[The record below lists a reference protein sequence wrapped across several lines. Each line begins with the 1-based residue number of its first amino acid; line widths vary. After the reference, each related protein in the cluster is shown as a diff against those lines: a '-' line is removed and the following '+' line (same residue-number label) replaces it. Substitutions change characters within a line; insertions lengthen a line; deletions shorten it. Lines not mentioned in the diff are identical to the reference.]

1 MNLLN
6 NPLLLKMVGTLDN
19 MMTQIIRNTKKV
31 VYIFQLSMFLLFRL
45 WDIKHILEIGNNMF
59 FL

>member
-1 MNLLN
+1 MNLLH
-6 NPLLLKMVGTLDN
+6 NPLLLKVVGTLDN

>member
-6 NPLLLKMVGTLDN
+6 HPLLLKVVGTLDN

>member
-6 NPLLLKMVGTLDN
+6 NPLLLKVVGTLDN

>member
-6 NPLLLKMVGTLDN
+6 NPLLLKVVGTLDN
-19 MMTQIIRNTKKV
+19 MMTQIIRNKKKV